1 MGKMLANSD
10 FVKGEEQTEE
20 NKVSLDVNKKR
31 TVKTPAQVMALE
43 KFYKE
48 LRFPSDE
55 TKAQIALQVGLTE
68 KQISSWFCHRRLKDK
83 KRDEYVNG
91 RLDHSSG
98 IIQDRGSGLRQDS
111 SGSIKE
117 RDYRNIDPREVESG
131 LISSQE
137 FLATDHVYDR
147 RNHQNPYDACMEDT
161 SSESSSSLQDMHFS
175 ENRGPYDTKLGQ
187 NGTITQINP
196 RTTKNTVYKPSG
208 YLKVKC
214 ESENPAILAVKRQ
227 LGRYYIEDGPLLATD
242 FDLLPNGAFEFPSS
256 KAVSEPVD
264 VGDHPQQPCSP
275 RISGAMKQPNL
286 NIVNEVNNSK
296 TSSQDPYMENATFKT
311 MYGLE
316 RQNKKSRHQLYKSH
330 FNSFRGQN
338 SSSNIHRS
346 SAENAGTIDCKR
358 SKASSKLAVERM
370 RPDSFTNHPGPNIG
384 KLNNEQEKTCLH
396 DNDNRTYK
404 APKNKIPSKTSNSKR
419 GCIESPGAR
428 MAKVEKL
435 GGQRKPKKEYPVG
448 VKNRSNKRIESKVK
462 LLVDFGSGAAPG
474 AGRVPGPPKML
485 PSKSMS
491 ISRDRDPL
499 RQ

>member
-1 MGKMLANSD
+1 ME
-10 FVKGEEQTEE
+10 GEVQTEE

-55 TKAQIALQVGLTE
+55 MKAQIALQVGLTE

-83 KRDEYVNG
+83 KRDEYVG

-98 IIQDRGSGLRQDS
+98 IIQDRGSGLWQDS

-117 RDYRNIDPREVESG
+117 RDYRNIDLREVESG
-131 LISSQE
+131 GISSQE

-161 SSESSSSLQDMHFS
+161 SSESSSSLQDMRFS
-175 ENRGPYDTKLGQ
+175 ENRGPYETKLGQ

-196 RTTKNTVYKPSG
+196 RTTKNTVFKPSG
-208 YLKVKC
+208 YLKLKG

-242 FDLLPNGAFEFPSS
+242 FDSLPNAAFEFPSS
-256 KAVSEPVD
+256 KVVSEPVD
-264 VGDHPQQPCSP
+264 VGDHPQQPRSP
-275 RISGAMKQPNL
+275 RISGAMKQPNP
-286 NIVNEVNNSK
+286 NVVNEVHNSK

-311 MYGLE
+311 VYGLE

-330 FNSFRGQN
+330 YNSFPGQN
-338 SSSNIHRS
+338 SSSDIHRS
-346 SAENAGTIDCKR
+346 LAENAGTIDCKR
-358 SKASSKLAVERM
+358 SKVSSKLAVERM
-370 RPDSFTNHPGPNIG
+370 RPDSFTNHPGPNVG
-384 KLNNEQEKTCLH
+384 KLVNEQEKTCLH
-396 DNDNRTYK
+396 DDDNRTYK

-435 GGQRKPKKEYPVG
+435 GGQRKPKKEHPVG
-448 VKNRSNKRIESKVK
+448 VKTDPTNESRVAKQVN
-462 LLVDFGSGAAPG
+462 VDFPRPRSPLSMNPTKSYRPSMDVPSSFSEDETADTSSSSG
-474 AGRVPGPPKML
+474 
-485 PSKSMS
+485 
-491 ISRDRDPL
+491 
-499 RQ
+499 